1 MVPFYTCS
9 VRMPWLESP
18 ELNGVGRK
26 ILDLY
31 TYDPK
36 RWECWELNTSVT
48 ITEVYD
54 EAIQ

>member
-1 MVPFYTCS
+1 MW
-9 VRMPWLESP
+9 MPWLESV
-18 ELNGVGRK
+18 ELNGVVR
-26 ILDLY
+26 IIIDLY

-36 RWECWELNTSVT
+36 RWECCELNTSVT